1 MATSEPKRGLFIV
14 VEGLDRSGKTT
25 QCQYLLEH
33 LQAIDHTVRYQ
44 KFPDR
49 STGTGRMINSYLTN
63 QSTQSDHAIHLIFSA
78 NRWEAINSITAQ
90 LKQGITI
97 IVDRYSFSGAVYSAA
112 KKLPGL
118 DLDWAWAC
126 EIGLPKPDLV
136 LFLDISEE
144 KAAERGGYG
153 EERYEKE
160 DMQRTVRK
168 LFSELFQ
175 RLEGQGLVVKKID
188 AGDSIEVV
196 NGRVV
201 GAVEESDRKERKE
214 IVGFKAL
221 DH

>member
-1 MATSEPKRGLFIV
+1 
-14 VEGLDRSGKTT
+14 
-25 QCQYLLEH
+25 
-33 LQAIDHTVRYQ
+33 
-44 KFPDR
+44 
-49 STGTGRMINSYLTN
+49 MINSYLTN

-78 NRWEAINSITAQ
+78 NRWEAINSMTAQ

-126 EIGLPKPDLV
+126 EVGLPKPDLV

-201 GAVEESDRKERKE
+201 GAVEESDRKQRNE
-214 IVGFKAL
+214 IVGLKVL

>member
-1 MATSEPKRGLFIV
+1 M
-14 VEGLDRSGKTT
+14 
-25 QCQYLLEH
+25 
-33 LQAIDHTVRYQ
+33 
-44 KFPDR
+44 
-49 STGTGRMINSYLTN
+49 
-63 QSTQSDHAIHLIFSA
+63 
-78 NRWEAINSITAQ
+78 TAQ

-126 EIGLPKPDLV
+126 EVGLPKPDLV

-196 NGRVV
+196 NGRVA
-201 GAVEESDRKERKE
+201 GAVEESDRKQRNE
-214 IVGFKAL
+214 IVGLKVL

>member
-1 MATSEPKRGLFIV
+1 MATSKSKRGLFIV

-33 LQAIDHTVRYQ
+33 LQAIGHTVRYQ

-49 STGTGRMINSYLTN
+49 STGTGQMINSYLTN

-78 NRWEAINSITAQ
+78 NRWEAINSMTAQ

-126 EIGLPKPDLV
+126 EVGLPKPDLV

-201 GAVEESDRKERKE
+201 GAVEESDRKQRNE
-214 IVGFKAL
+214 IVGLKVL

>member
-25 QCQYLLEH
+25 QCQHLLEH

-49 STGTGRMINSYLTN
+49 STGTGQMINSYLTN

-90 LKQGITI
+90 LKQGTTI

-126 EIGLPKPDLV
+126 EVGLPKPDLV

-168 LFSELFQ
+168 LFSQLFQ

-188 AGDSIEVV
+188 AGDSVEVV
-196 NGRVV
+196 SGRVV
-201 GAVEESDRKERKE
+201 GAVEESDRKGRKG
-214 IVGFKAL
+214 IVSFKAL